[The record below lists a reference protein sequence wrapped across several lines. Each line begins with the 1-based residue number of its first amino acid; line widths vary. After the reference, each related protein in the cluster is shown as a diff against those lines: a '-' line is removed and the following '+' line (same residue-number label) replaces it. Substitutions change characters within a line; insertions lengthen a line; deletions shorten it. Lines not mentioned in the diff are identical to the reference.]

1 MEPLDVDGKV
11 INLPTSKLV
20 LGIDPGMTGAM
31 AWVDRRGA
39 LKEIEDMPL
48 VANEVNYRLL
58 SLLIPAY
65 GRVEF
70 AVVEKQQ
77 PFPKQGISSAFKLG
91 ACWGMILGILATY
104 EIPIREVSPSV
115 WKKKLPG
122 LGRDKNLSRKMAMS
136 RWPQQ
141 ADLFKR
147 KMDDGRAEAALMA
160 IAEMGDPQTVAPPR
174 RVINRRPLDADLG

>member
-11 INLPTSKLV
+11 INLPQSKLV

-31 AWVDRRGA
+31 AWVDRRGV

-48 VANEVNYRLL
+48 VGNEVNYRLL

-91 ACWGMILGILATY
+91 ASWGMILGILATY
-104 EIPIREVSPSV
+104 EIPIHEVSPAV

-122 LGRDKNLSRKMAMS
+122 LGKDKNLSRKLAMA
-136 RWPQQ
+136 RWPQH

-147 KMDDGRAEAALMA
+147 VKDDGRAEAALMT
-160 IAEMGDPQTVAPPR
+160 IAVMGDPHEAPPPK
-174 RVINRRPLDADLG
+174 RVINRLPLDADLD

>member
-1 MEPLDVDGKV
+1 MEPVDGKV

-31 AWVDRRGA
+31 AWVDRRGV
-39 LKEIEDMPL
+39 LKEIEDMPV

-77 PFPKQGISSAFKLG
+77 TFPKQGVVSAFKLG

-104 EIPIREVSPSV
+104 EIPIREVRPND

-122 LGRDKNLSRKMAMS
+122 LGKDKNLSRKMAMS
-136 RWPQQ
+136 RWPQH
-141 ADLFKR
+141 ADYFKR
-147 KMDDGRAEAALMA
+147 VKDDGRAEAALMA
-160 IAEMGDPQTVAPPR
+160 IAVMGDPQTAPPPR
-174 RVINRRPLDADLG
+174 RVIQRVALDADLG

>member
-1 MEPLDVDGKV
+1 MEPLEVDGKV
-11 INLPTSKLV
+11 INLPQSKLV
-20 LGIDPGMTGAM
+20 LGIDPGLTGAM

-39 LKEIEDMPL
+39 LIEIEDMPV

-91 ACWGMILGILATY
+91 ACWGMILGILTTY
-104 EIPIREVSPSV
+104 EIPIHEVTSAV
-115 WKKKLPG
+115 WKKSLG
-122 LGRDKNLSRKMAMS
+122 LGRDKNLSRKLAMN

-147 KMDDGRAEAALMA
+147 VKDDGRAEAALMA
-160 IAEMGDPQTVAPPR
+160 VAVMGDPHTAPQPR
-174 RVINRRPLDADLG
+174 RVIQRRPLDADLA